1 MREYTKVIPVSQFRT
16 ARIGDVFIMKD
27 GRVVIF
33 IGYNSIKQFHFLWV
47 DNVIGNNPV
56 WKNSNT
62 VIDVKWYNTPLVWKR
77 LDESID
83 YLVANVP
90 IKYVVL
96 SYENLPALIGG
107 IGHSDNK
114 SILVIANNLGL
125 SSGQFVTKSNPLE
138 LQRGYVYKV
147 QNKNYYE
154 LYLYLGYYKNLR
166 VKSMYTAK
174 GGKRKAHLWLYCGNE
189 EDTSLNGVMSRLRM
203 GYDGNFRLNIPKNKL
218 SLVGQ
223 GKVVVDCLPKEEEP
237 LYI

>member
-1 MREYTKVIPVSQFRT
+1 MRNYTKVVSLSEFR
-16 ARIGDVFIMKD
+16 ASRIGDVFIMKD

-33 IGYNSIKQFHFLWV
+33 IGYNSLKQFHFLWV

-62 VIDVKWYNTPLVWKR
+62 VIDVEWYNTPLVWKR

-125 SSGQFVTKSNPLE
+125 SSGQFVAKTKTI
-138 LQRGYVYKV
+138 R
-147 QNKNYYE
+147 
-154 LYLYLGYYKNLR
+154 
-166 VKSMYTAK
+166 A
-174 GGKRKAHLWLYCGNE
+174 
-189 EDTSLNGVMSRLRM
+189 GV
-203 GYDGNFRLNIPKNKL
+203 
-218 SLVGQ
+218 
-223 GKVVVDCLPKEEEP
+223 
-237 LYI
+237 